1 MGVESGSQASVLLSH
16 PTNPMSLFPVSHCLQ
31 GGSASYPSIRLGS
44 ADCKVAVYISGSGV
58 KEGDKRFDGKM
69 LPSASIQL
77 VGLQTARVRI
87 GGRRVSLPL
96 WLP

>member
-1 MGVESGSQASVLLSH
+1 MLLIH
-16 PTNPMSLFPVSHCLQ
+16 PTNPMSLFPVSHCLR
-31 GGSASYPSIRLGS
+31 GGSASYPSIRLGG

-58 KEGDKRFDGKM
+58 KEGNKRFDGKM

-87 GGRRVSLPL
+87 GGRRVSLLL